1 MHRFDHWGLGLALLL
16 AVTLPA
22 TAGATESAASAF
34 KQLKSLLGEWEG
46 KFDDGRAHS
55 VSYRLTAGGSVL
67 VETWTLGPGR
77 ESMTM
82 YHLDGDQLLAT
93 HYCPQGNQP
102 RLQWVPGDDPK
113 TLSFA
118 FRDGTNLHVTDGSH
132 QHAFWIRLQD
142 EASYVRDETYVT
154 NDSTP
159 AELAALVPGPGIVYR
174 HRR

>member
-1 MHRFDHWGLGLALLL
+1 MHRVGMKLLSLVLLL
-16 AVTLPA
+16 AVTMPA
-22 TAGATESAASAF
+22 AADSDVASTSAY

-46 KFDDGRAHS
+46 KFADGRAHS

-82 YHLDGDQLLAT
+82 YHLDGTQLVAT

-102 RLQWVPGDDPK
+102 RLNWVPGDDPK

-118 FRDGTNLHVTDGSH
+118 FRDGTNLHVNDGSH

-154 NDSTP
+154 NNSTP

-174 HRR
+174 RRR

>member
-1 MHRFDHWGLGLALLL
+1 MRTIQQSMLGVMLLV
-16 AVTLPA
+16 VTLPA
-22 TAGATESAASAF
+22 AAASPDAATTAF
-34 KQLKSLLGEWEG
+34 KQLSTLLGQWDG
-46 KFDDGRAHS
+46 KFADGRAHG

-67 VETWTLGPGR
+67 VETWTLGPIR
-77 ESMTM
+77 ESITM
-82 YHLDGDQLLAT
+82 YHLDGDHLVAT

-118 FRDGTNLHVTDGSH
+118 FRDGTNLQVTDGSH

-142 EASYVRDETYVT
+142 DASYVRDETYVT
-154 NDSTP
+154 NNSTP

-174 HRR
+174 RRR

>member
-1 MHRFDHWGLGLALLL
+1 MRKIGSGVLGLVVLL

-22 TAGATESAASAF
+22 TARATESAASIF
-34 KQLKSLLGEWEG
+34 KQLKSLLGEWDG
-46 KFDDGRAHS
+46 KFADGRAHS
-55 VSYRLTAGGSVL
+55 VSYRLTADGSVL
-67 VETWTLGPGR
+67 VETWTLGPER
-77 ESMTM
+77 ESITL
-82 YHLDGDQLLAT
+82 YHLDGDQLVAT

-102 RLQWVPGDDPK
+102 RLQWVPGGDPK

-118 FRDGTNLHVTDGSH
+118 FRDGTHLQVPKGSH

-159 AELAALVPGPGIVYR
+159 SELAALVPGAGIVYR
-174 HRR
+174 RRR